1 MKTELT
7 EKDLELIS
15 KSLDEDLSEF
25 ERRRLNQNV
34 LTTEEGE
41 KIWVRYNAI
50 SAVMKKQF
58 PERLDKDFSQNV
70 LDAINSDAHV
80 EDEKNYPGIRRVGSH
95 LKQVAGLA
103 VAASVAAVSVV
114 TFQNFNQPPL
124 TGSPEMIVSEQK
136 VETSTNP
143 SQITTAS
150 PAIKSRMSPIEVPQV
165 EFSPAQ
171 LSSQDVLGEQ
181 PFAQE
186 DPYSQELDPYIQNHA
201 GYGSE
206 RTISPY
212 VDIIEL
218 KDVQK

>member
-1 MKTELT
+1 MKTELS

-41 KIWVRYNAI
+41 KTWMRYYAV
-50 SAVMKKQF
+50 SAVMNKQF
-58 PERLDKDFSQNV
+58 PENIDKDFSQKI
-70 LDAINSDAHV
+70 LDVINNDEYI
-80 EDEKNYPGIRRVGSH
+80 EDDTNHPTIKRVGLH

-103 VAASVAAVSVV
+103 VAASVAAVSIV
-114 TFQNFNQPPL
+114 TFQNFNQPSL
-124 TGSPEMIVSEQK
+124 TGSPEIIVSEQK
-136 VETSTNP
+136 TEAPNIPVQVNTP
-143 SQITTAS
+143 
-150 PAIKSRMSPIEVPQV
+150 PAVKPRMSPIEVPQV
-165 EFSPAQ
+165 EFAPAQ

-186 DPYSQELDPYIQNHA
+186 DSYSQELDPYIQNHA

>member
-34 LTTEEGE
+34 LITIEGE
-41 KIWVRYNAI
+41 KTWMRYNAM

-58 PERLDKDFSQNV
+58 PESLDKDFSQKI
-70 LDAINSDAHV
+70 LDAINNDEHV
-80 EDEKNYPGIRRVGSH
+80 EDETYYPGIRRVGGH
-95 LKQVAGLA
+95 LKQFAGLA
-103 VAASVAAVSVV
+103 VAASVAAVSIV
-114 TFQNFNQPPL
+114 TFQHLNQPSL
-124 TGSPEMIVSEQK
+124 TGTPEMIVSEQQI
-136 VETSTNP
+136 EASANP
-143 SQITTAS
+143 SQVT
-150 PAIKSRMSPIEVPQV
+150 PPVLKSRMNPIEVQQV
-165 EFSPAQ
+165 EFAPAQ

-201 GYGSE
+201 GFGSE